1 MSRATRM
8 KLKEFRIMNYVP
20 RPSLRWAI
28 ESNIGG
34 NEEIEYEKNIEG
46 NERGSYAI
54 CTVSEMNFGY
64 SHPSTPLDYTFSLS
78 TN

>member
-20 RPSLRWAI
+20 RTSLRWAI

-34 NEEIEYEKNIEG
+34 NEEIESEKKY
-46 NERGSYAI
+46 RRK
-54 CTVSEMNFGY
+54 
-64 SHPSTPLDYTFSLS
+64 
-78 TN
+78 

>member
-20 RPSLRWAI
+20 RTSLRWAI
-28 ESNIGG
+28 ESNI
-34 NEEIEYEKNIEG
+34 EG
-46 NERGSYAI
+46 NERGSYSI